1 MPGAE
6 SGAMKIL
13 IADADEETRL
23 TLSEAIAA
31 ARPHAQIREVT
42 NGSDLRATLRGPAP
56 DILFIDTILPDTNAE
71 IITAWR
77 KGAGADSVVV
87 LVADLL
93 TARWPTIARRLSAYD
108 VVLKPLG
115 ERKVGHV
122 LEAAAFLRRE
132 LSLLLI
138 EPSAK
143 TRQITRQI
151 LATSS
156 FRFGVTEADNGRSA
170 VKIAATRSVDLIV
183 VGSAIPDMPPSEVA
197 CRIDALGTGARIV
210 MAVGQQQDASSSGKL
225 AMFGASTVLR
235 LPFTATDIDRLVY
248 ETFGLWQPYLLEAL
262 RKEYDRQGDDAS
274 ALPVSR

>member
-6 SGAMKIL
+6 SGAMNIL

-23 TLSEAIAA
+23 TLSEAITA
-31 ARPHAQIREVT
+31 ARPQARIREVT
-42 NGSDLRATLRGPAP
+42 NGSDLRAALRGPAP

-151 LATSS
+151 LASAS
-156 FRFGVTEADNGRSA
+156 FRFGVTEAENGRSA
-170 VKIAATRSVDLIV
+170 VKIAATRPVDLIV

-210 MAVGQQQDASSSGKL
+210 MAVGQQDASSSGKL

-262 RKEYDRQGDDAS
+262 RKEYDRQGDDAP